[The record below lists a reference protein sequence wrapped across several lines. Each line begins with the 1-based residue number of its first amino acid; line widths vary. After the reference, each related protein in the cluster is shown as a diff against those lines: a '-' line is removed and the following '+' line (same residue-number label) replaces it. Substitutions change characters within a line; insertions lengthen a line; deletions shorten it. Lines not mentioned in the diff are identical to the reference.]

1 MVNPFQDIQM
11 QDKISNLYMEI
22 DKLRHDLETQKALS
36 NIMISSLVAA
46 LNEMSEKRNVYEIL
60 TSVIENFKLTVNGKN
75 KSVDEALTEAVKMLK
90 NESPRV

>member
-75 KSVDEALTEAVKMLK
+75 KSVDEALIEAVKMLK
-90 NESPRV
+90 KS